1 MLQGSNKGLNGAL
14 LGDVYPMIMSMIMVQ
29 DLGVRMMKEYFEI
42 KTSKA
47 TLQYR
52 FRKRLNLSSNEGY
65 QATKDDLQKDLLER
79 GYIDMLSTHSVTWDI
94 RKQALG
100 YLMFFKRNK
109 SRKMKG
115 TGCAN
120 GCP

>member
-1 MLQGSNKGLNGAL
+1 MIQQQKLLCILKDKFLVCLVLQGSNKGLNGAL

-94 RKQALG
+94 RK
-100 YLMFFKRNK
+100 KH
-109 SRKMKG
+109 
-115 TGCAN
+115 
-120 GCP
+120 